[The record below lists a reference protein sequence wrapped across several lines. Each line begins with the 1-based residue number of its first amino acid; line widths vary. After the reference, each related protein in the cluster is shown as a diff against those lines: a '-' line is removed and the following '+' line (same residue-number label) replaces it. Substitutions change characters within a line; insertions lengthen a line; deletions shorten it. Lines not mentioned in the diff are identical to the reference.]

1 MSHSTSR
8 VGNVNWYLL
17 AACVAGGFIAGG
29 LIFSLTGISN
39 WFSTTRISSREDGKF
54 VSSAQR
60 AAATKVVALARLE
73 PESGIVNLAGP
84 PGDRIRQVKC
94 QLGQQVKEGQALLE
108 LESYRD
114 RKIQVELLE
123 IKIKEATKQ
132 RDTIEASY
140 KAQTAELEAKENQ
153 LKTLTPLDIE
163 QQTANLNLLRE
174 KEAAMQKQQERLA
187 SLVTAPVSEQEKEQQ
202 ALLAKQSSEDV
213 KTADLLLKKTRLTA
227 DENGKL
233 IESQKRS
240 AQASR
245 DRALGE
251 LSLDLLNKQ
260 LEEAKDQMQRALV
273 KAPSNGTVLRI
284 LAHEGEAATG
294 QPLLQMADTSK
305 MVAVAEVFESDA
317 AQLMNWQS
325 QNKTIAATIESQVF
339 APEKLAGQVTHIG
352 QMIAR
357 NQLQS
362 LNPAEDNNRR
372 VVEVRIAL
380 DSSSTASHFLNLQVT
395 ATLEPK

>member
-8 VGNVNWYLL
+8 AGKVNWYLL

-29 LIFSLTGISN
+29 LIFSFTGISN
-39 WFSTTRISSREDGKF
+39 WFSSKSVSARSDEGGSGSAKNRTATR
-54 VSSAQR
+54 
-60 AAATKVVALARLE
+60 VVALARLE
-73 PESGIVNLAGP
+73 PEGGIINLAGP
-84 PGDRIRQVKC
+84 PGDRIRQVKS
-94 QLGQQVKEGQALLE
+94 QLGQQVKQGDPLIE
-108 LESYRD
+108 LESYQD
-114 RKIQVELLE
+114 RKNQVELLE

-132 RDTIEASY
+132 RDTIETSY
-140 KAQTAELEAKENQ
+140 KAQMAELDAKENQ

-174 KEAAMQKQQERLA
+174 KESAMQKQQERLN
-187 SLVTAPVSEQEKEQQ
+187 SLVQAPISEQEKEQQ

-213 KTADLLLKKTRLTA
+213 KIADLLLKKTRLTA
-227 DENGKL
+227 DENAKL
-233 IESQKRS
+233 IDSQKKS

-260 LEEAKDQMQRALV
+260 LEEAKDQMQRAV
-273 KAPSNGTVLRI
+273 IKAPSNGAVLRL
-284 LAHEGEAATG
+284 LAHEGEATTG
-294 QPLLQMADTSK
+294 QPVLQMADTSK

-317 AQLMNWQS
+317 AQLMNWQA
-325 QNKTIAATIESQVF
+325 QNKTIAATVESQVF
-339 APEKLAGQVTHIG
+339 PAEKLTGKVTHIG

-362 LNPAEDNNRR
+362 LNPGDDNNRR

-380 DSSSTASHFLNLQVT
+380 DSSNTASHFLNLQVT

>member
-1 MSHSTSR
+1 MTHSASR
-8 VGNVNWYLL
+8 VGKANWYLL
-17 AACVAGGFIAGG
+17 AACVAAGFVSGG
-29 LIFSLTGISN
+29 LIFSFTGISS
-39 WFSTTRISSREDGKF
+39 WFSTSRIALRENATTN
-54 VSSAQR
+54 SSAQR
-60 AAATKVVALARLE
+60 PAATKVVALARLE
-73 PESGIVNLAGP
+73 PEGGIINLAGP
-84 PGDRIRQVKC
+84 PGDRIRLVKC
-94 QLGQQVKEGQALLE
+94 QLGQQVKEGETLIE
-108 LESYRD
+108 LESYQD

-123 IKIKEATKQ
+123 IKITEAKKQ

-140 KAQTAELEAKENQ
+140 KAQMAELEAKENQ

-202 ALLAKQSSEDV
+202 ALLTKQSCEEA
-213 KTADLLLKKTRLTA
+213 KTADLLLKKTKMTA
-227 DENGKL
+227 DENAKL
-233 IESQKRS
+233 LESQKKS
-240 AQASR
+240 AQATR

-260 LEEAKDQMQRALV
+260 LEEAKDQMERSLI

-284 LAHEGEAATG
+284 LSRAGEATTG
-294 QPLLQMADTSK
+294 QPVLQMADTSK
-305 MVAVAEVFESDA
+305 IVAVAEVFESDA
-317 AQLMNWQS
+317 AQLMGWQA

-339 APEKLAGQVTHIG
+339 PEKLSGKVTYVG

-362 LNPAEDNNRR
+362 LNPMEDNNRR
-372 VVEVRIAL
+372 VVEVRILL
-380 DSSSTASHFLNLQVT
+380 DSPGAASHFLNLQVT

>member
-1 MSHSTSR
+1 MWRSTSR
-8 VGNVNWYLL
+8 SGKASWYLL
-17 AACVAGGFIAGG
+17 AACVAAGFIAGG
-29 LIFSLTGISN
+29 LIFTFTG
-39 WFSTTRISSREDGKF
+39 
-54 VSSAQR
+54 VSSWFTGKNMSARQEGTGSSSAPGR
-60 AAATKVVALARLE
+60 TATKVVALARLE
-73 PESGIVNLAGP
+73 PEGGIINLAGP
-84 PGDRIRQVKC
+84 PGDRIRLVKC
-94 QLGQQVKEGQALLE
+94 QLGQQMKEGETLIE
-108 LESYRD
+108 LESYQD
-114 RKIQVELLE
+114 RKIQVELLD

-140 KAQTAELEAKENQ
+140 QAQMAELEAKENQ

-163 QQTANLNLLRE
+163 QQTANVKLLRE

-202 ALLAKQSSEDV
+202 ALLAKQSSEEA

-227 DENGKL
+227 DENAKL
-233 IESQKRS
+233 IESQKKS

-260 LEEAKDQMQRALV
+260 LQEAKDQMERSLI

-284 LAHEGEAATG
+284 LSHAGEATTG
-294 QPLLQMADTSK
+294 QPVLQVADTSK

-317 AQLMNWQS
+317 AQLMNWQA
-325 QNKTIAATIESQVF
+325 QNKSIVATIKSQVF
-339 APEKLAGQVTHIG
+339 PEEITGKVTHIG
-352 QMIAR
+352 QMIAQ

-362 LNPAEDNNRR
+362 LSPTQDNNRR
-372 VVEVRIAL
+372 VVEVRISL
-380 DSSSTASHFLNLQVT
+380 DSPGTASHFLNLQVT